1 MIIKKRVQGHDII
14 LDYKR
19 VKSYPNGFTEY
30 RVYKM
35 LGKSKR
41 VFLYNTCLTSLQLK
55 ELADK
60 DYVITDE
67 EVFE

>member
-19 VKSYPNGFTEY
+19 VKSYQHGFTKY

-55 ELADK
+55 ELADN
-60 DYVITDE
+60 DYIVTDE

>member
-19 VKSYPNGFTEY
+19 VKSYPHGFTTY

-35 LGKSKR
+35 LSKSKR

-55 ELADK
+55 ELADS